1 MRQTMNRKR
10 NVNRKSNT
18 STKRKYKQKKT
29 KRHDKKNKKTRRR
42 RHGLRGGYFNNAVTS
57 MKNFATNAGIRNIT
71 NVEEIKDCV
80 INDKQTPRLS
90 LIMDRMKT
98 HYYEIYK
105 YFMPMDGD
113 LEGKKQEKCMK
124 LNKIREDWIIYKQKE
139 IGEFKLLSDN
149 KKDIKE
155 DMNLSRGIIDKT
167 FGLPTNSTRYLYFL
181 MYKYCQTITDNED
194 MPGYC
199 LQHFQTL
206 LGFDE

>member
-1 MRQTMNRKR
+1 MNRKR

-57 MKNFATNAGIRNIT
+57 MKNFATNTGIRNIT

-98 HYYEIYK
+98 HY
-105 YFMPMDGD
+105 
-113 LEGKKQEKCMK
+113 
-124 LNKIREDWIIYKQKE
+124 WIIYKQKE